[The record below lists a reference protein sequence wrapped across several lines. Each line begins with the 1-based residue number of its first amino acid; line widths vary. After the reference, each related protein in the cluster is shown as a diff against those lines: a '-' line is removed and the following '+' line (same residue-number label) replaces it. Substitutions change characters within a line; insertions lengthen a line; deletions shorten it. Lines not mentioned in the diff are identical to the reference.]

1 MSCSDKTG
9 VVDQK
14 HLQQLNESLSG
25 AERTVD
31 QRLRPWLR
39 EVELQE
45 AAHRHHLSAVNAD
58 VDKVLA
64 DIRNLEDILKSIPE
78 GCFNTSPIEKP

>member
-1 MSCSDKTG
+1 MDA
-9 VVDQK
+9 
-14 HLQQLNESLSG
+14 SLSS
-25 AERTVD
+25 AERTVE

-45 AAHRHHLSAVNAD
+45 AAHRRHLSAVNAD

-64 DIRNLEDILKSIPE
+64 DIKNLEDILKSIPE